1 MTSDQDGGVAR
12 WLYDQQQSVGF
23 TLTTNT
29 LHPADVFPLAT
40 ISNPSSSSAAS
51 DIDSDSSNSSSSN
64 HGHGG
69 HLHASSAADV
79 ATLVHP
85 PTPSM
90 DEQPATNSTRR
101 RSSSLVGAPGASHSD
116 NKKKQRRSRG
126 DKIPEEGEDVSES
139 DSEHSDDSGRTES
152 TDHDHELDDM
162 RSDDGLEDD
171 EETGL
176 TGRDRRRRRRR
187 KRRNTHLD
195 QRIVEDVKYSKE
207 EEKLADANLLHDMLI
222 NAVLIG
228 LW

>member
-1 MTSDQDGGVAR
+1 MTSDQHAGVAR
-12 WLYDQQQSVGF
+12 WLYDQQRSIGF
-23 TLTTNT
+23 TPTTNA

-40 ISNPSSSSAAS
+40 ISNPSSSSTAS
-51 DIDSDSSNSSSSN
+51 DIYSND
-64 HGHGG
+64 GHGG
-69 HLHASSAADV
+69 HLHVSAADV

-101 RSSSLVGAPGASHSD
+101 RSSSLVGAPGASHAD
-116 NKKKQRRSRG
+116 TKKHRRSRG
-126 DKIPEEGEDVSES
+126 DNIPEEGEDVSGS
-139 DSEHSDDSGRTES
+139 DSEHSDDSERTES
-152 TDHDHELDDM
+152 TDLELDDM

-228 LW
+228 LWCGYAL